1 MDWHTEL
8 NLAAH
13 VLLAAFLGALI
24 GLERERYVGLAGIR
38 THAAVALGACLF
50 GFISFH
56 LSVPNSLGEEMVL
69 SKDPSRIAAQVVS
82 GIGFLGAG
90 VILRDK
96 GHIRGLTT
104 AASLWATAS
113 IGLAIANKMYILGG
127 TSTLIVLS
135 LLSLYRL
142 PGWYTWRAKH
152 RHSLQKNKGEQG

>member
-1 MDWHTEL
+1 MDWQTEFL
-8 NLAAH
+8 LAAH
-13 VLLAAFLGALI
+13 ILLAAFLGAFI
-24 GLERERYVGLAGIR
+24 GLEREKHVGLAGIR

-50 GFISFH
+50 GFISFNISGPITST
-56 LSVPNSLGEEMVL
+56 LPIGTA
-69 SKDPSRIAAQVVS
+69 DPSRVAAQIVS

-113 IGLAIANKMYILGG
+113 IGLAVANRMYILAI
-127 TSTLIVLS
+127 TSTLIILA

-142 PGWYTWRAKH
+142 PGWYTWRSKNRGPH
-152 RHSLQKNKGEQG
+152 RRIED